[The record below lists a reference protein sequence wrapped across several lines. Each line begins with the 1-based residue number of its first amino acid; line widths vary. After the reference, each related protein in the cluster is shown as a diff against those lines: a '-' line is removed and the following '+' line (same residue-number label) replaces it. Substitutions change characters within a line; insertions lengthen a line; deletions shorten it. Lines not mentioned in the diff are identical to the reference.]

1 MTFLDTKSKKK
12 SFVLTVILFSLFLL
26 LLFVLKMEERSI
38 FEGDRGVAVNFGTM
52 DMGSGDVQPLK
63 PIKTAPKQQ
72 EVTPPP
78 TTEAAEEEVITQDV
92 EDAPV
97 IADTKPKP
105 KETVSIPKEEPKEEV
120 VETPKPP
127 KPDQSTNDALA
138 SLMGGEENDGQEAAQ
153 GEGNDASGGD
163 KGNPNG
169 NINDEGYTGTGGS
182 GGNGNYQLGGRSAL
196 TKPKE
201 KQNCNEY
208 GRVAI
213 KIWVNRSG
221 KVIKAEYTPKG
232 TTNSAQCLRAPAL
245 RAAKATKWSPKTDAP
260 TTQTGKIIYN
270 FSQS

>member
-1 MTFLDTKSKKK
+1 MTFLNTKSKKK

-38 FEGDRGVAVNFGTM
+38 FEGERGVAVNFGTM
-52 DMGSGDVQPLK
+52 DIGFGDTQPLK
-63 PIKTAPKQQ
+63 PIKTAPKKQK
-72 EVTPPP
+72 VTPPP
-78 TTEAAEEEVITQDV
+78 TTEEEEEEEVITQDV

-97 IADTKPKP
+97 IADTKPK
-105 KETVSIPKEEPKEEV
+105 ETVTTPKEETQEEV

-127 KPDQSTNDALA
+127 KPDQATNDALA
-138 SLMGGEENDGQEAAQ
+138 SLMGGEENDGEEAAQ
-153 GEGNDASGGD
+153 GEGDDASGGD

-182 GGNGNYQLGGRSAL
+182 GGNGNYQLGGRSAI

-201 KQNCNEY
+201 KQDCNEY

>member
-1 MTFLDTKSKKK
+1 MKILETKSKRK

-26 LLFVLKMEERSI
+26 LLFVLKMGEPDI
-38 FEGDRGVAVNFGTM
+38 FEGERGVAVNFGTM
-52 DMGSGDVQPLK
+52 DMGSGDTQPLK
-63 PIKTAPKQQ
+63 PIKTAPAKQEQ
-72 EVTPPP
+72 VTPPP
-78 TTEAAEEEVITQDV
+78 TETSAEEVITQDT

-97 IADTKPKP
+97 ISEPKPKP
-105 KETVSIPKEEPKEEV
+105 KKTVETPKEKPEKT

-127 KPDQSTNDALA
+127 KPDQSTNDALS
-138 SLMGGEENDGQEAAQ
+138 SLLNGPSNDGESAAS
-153 GEGNDASGGD
+153 GEGDDASGGD

-169 NINDEGYTGTGGS
+169 DPNASGYYGNGGS
-182 GGNGNYQLGGRSAL
+182 GGNGSYQLGGRAAL

-201 KQNCNEY
+201 KQTCNEY

-232 TTNSAQCLRAPAL
+232 TTNSAKCLREPAL
-245 RAAKATKWSPKTDAP
+245 RAAKSTKWSPKSDAP
-260 TTQTGKIIYN
+260 ETQIGRIIYN